1 MHADIQACKHVN
13 TRACMHVSMYACE
26 HVCMHEH
33 VHACRARTTQRIKAM
48 QSMACTI
55 LINKKN
61 FQKNGWRKPP
71 FACACETHDHA
82 TTWTFRLT
90 ERSCN
95 ACENDK
101 TVCKTSTKQYYFMR
115 MPPDMSYHAM
125 AWNYHAARLDSHVV
139 QHIYDRC
146 NNLQFMLISWL
157 R

>member
-1 MHADIQACKHVN
+1 MPACKHVCM
-13 TRACMHVSMYACE
+13 RACVHCTCMSMFTHVAHAIYRELKQCKAW
-26 HVCMHEH
+26 HALFLCM
-33 VHACRARTTQRIKAM
+33 
-48 QSMACTI
+48 S
-55 LINKKN
+55 KN
-61 FQKNGWRKPP
+61 SRKIGWRKPP

-115 MPPDMSYHAM
+115 MPPNMSYHAM